1 MPLAFGVSWSKARI
15 PNLEAKM
22 ELLIGGVVGAAIGVG
37 FERITSLVQAV
48 FFTFRHRHIQGE
60 YTHDNGV
67 VSITRRLGNRF
78 VTESRQHNDAD
89 NWEGSFQIDDAYMH
103 TGRGAYRHL
112 VRQDDWGH
120 HYIRLLE
127 NGDVS
132 VQWENMSAGNRRTG
146 ALIWH
151 KRR

>member
-1 MPLAFGVSWSKARI
+1 
-15 PNLEAKM
+15 M
-22 ELLIGGVVGAAIGVG
+22 ELLIGGVVGAVIGVA

-48 FFTFRHRHIQGE
+48 FFTFRHRHIQGK

-78 VTESRQHNDAD
+78 VTESRQHDEAD

-103 TGRGAYRHL
+103 TGRGVYRHID
-112 VRQDDWGH
+112 REDDWGY

-127 NGDVS
+127 SGDVS
-132 VQWENMSAGNRRTG
+132 VQWENMSDGNRGRG